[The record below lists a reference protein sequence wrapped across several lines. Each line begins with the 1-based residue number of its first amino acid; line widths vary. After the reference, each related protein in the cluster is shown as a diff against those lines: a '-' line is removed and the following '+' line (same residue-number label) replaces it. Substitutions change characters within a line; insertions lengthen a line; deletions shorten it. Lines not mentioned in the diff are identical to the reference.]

1 MAGLAE
7 ILLEY
12 VLGFGFD
19 FSCAVMA
26 AVKNYQAEVRRD
38 VEALSARAKATRAQQ
53 RSRATHRC
61 QKNSRERLAADNVE
75 QMKCPRAA
83 EPRGDSGLRK
93 P

>member
-1 MAGLAE
+1 VAGLAE

-61 QKNSRERLAADNVE
+61 QKFAQTA
-75 QMKCPRAA
+75 C
-83 EPRGDSGLRK
+83 SGQR
-93 P
+93 